1 MKVHLKKNYKN
12 SSVQSV
18 LVPRDKYTMD
28 QAIDYVRKHFKMTKI
43 DIKPSYYRFRQFH
56 PRPNAKYFTKKLD
69 NAGPS
74 DLLSPFVKSWS
85 TTK

>member
-18 LVPRDKYTMD
+18 IVPKDKYTLD
-28 QAIDYVRKHFKMTKI
+28 EAIDYVRKHFKMTKI
-43 DIKPSYYRFRQFH
+43 DIKPNYYRFRQFH

-69 NAGPS
+69 NGIMLII
-74 DLLSPFVKSWS
+74 DI
-85 TTK
+85 T